1 MSKTVRVSVIVPAF
15 KAGRTLQPVLDALRP
30 QIGADTEVLVVES
43 SGSSAAAAL
52 ERAVPWVRVIA
63 PAERTLPGA
72 ARNLGARAAFGS
84 ELVFLDA
91 DAVPGSAWLSSLRMS
106 RVRSGATAV
115 AGAVRNG
122 TPGSATGTSS
132 YLLEFSELFPHRRG
146 LPLHGATCNLLVVR
160 DAFEAAG
167 GFCEDIWPG
176 EDTILT
182 APWGRAGRL
191 QFASDAAV
199 WHLNRTALNDLLRHQ
214 HRLGRSFA
222 VVCDRVDLPYDRF
235 SRWPLLAAAPLLRL
249 GALGGRL
256 SDQPALLRRAARLTP
271 LLALGLASWTAGVG
285 AQRREQAHKR

>member
-1 MSKTVRVSVIVPAF
+1 MSKTARLSIIIPAYR
-15 KAGRTLQPVLDALRP
+15 AERTLSRVLGALRP

-43 SGSSAAAAL
+43 SGSSAASAL
-52 ERAVPWVRVIA
+52 ERTTPWVQVISLTR
-63 PAERTLPGA
+63 RTLPGA
-72 ARNLGARAAFGS
+72 ARNLGARAAVGT

-91 DAVPGSAWLSSLRMS
+91 DAVPGPTWLASLRAS
-106 RVRSGATAV
+106 STRTDAIAI

-122 TPGSATGTSS
+122 TPASAIGTSA

-146 LPLHGATCNLLVVR
+146 LPLHGATCNLFVTR
-160 DAFEAAG
+160 DSFEAAG

-199 WHLNRTALNDLLRHQ
+199 WHLNRTGADDLLRHQ
-214 HRLGRSFA
+214 HRLGRSFV
-222 VVCDRVDLPYDRF
+222 VVCDRVELPYARF

-256 SDQPALLRRAARLTP
+256 SGHPALLRRAGRLMP
-271 LLALGLASWTAGVG
+271 LLAVGLTAWTAGVA
-285 AQRREQAHKR
+285 AQRRDQAPKR

>member
-1 MSKTVRVSVIVPAF
+1 M
-15 KAGRTLQPVLDALRP
+15 
-30 QIGADTEVLVVES
+30 VES
-43 SGSSAAAAL
+43 SGSSTASAL
-52 ERAVPWVRVIA
+52 ERAAPWVQVIPLA
-63 PAERTLPGA
+63 QRTVPGA
-72 ARNLGARAAFGS
+72 ARNLGAQTAAGS

-91 DAVPGSAWLSSLRMS
+91 DAVPGPTWLASLRAS
-106 RVRSGATAV
+106 LTRSGAIAV

-122 TPGSATGTSS
+122 TPASAIGTSS

-199 WHLNRTALNDLLRHQ
+199 WHLNRTGLSDLLRHQ

-249 GALGGRL
+249 GALGGRI
-256 SDQPALLRRAARLTP
+256 SDQPALLRRATGLTP
-271 LLALGLASWTAGVG
+271 LLALGLASWTAGVA
-285 AQRREQAHKR
+285 AQRRDQAREL